1 MTLSEVQSV
10 SGEEGNFEVKIV
22 QSPRYVDP
30 EKCIAC
36 GLCAE
41 KCPTKVDNDYDAGLG
56 KRKSIY
62 VKYAQAVPLKYAID
76 ATNCLFLT
84 KGRCRVCEKL
94 CPAKA
99 IDFEDKGKER
109 TIHTGAIIVAPGCE
123 VFDPNAYNVYGY
135 QQSPNIMTSLE
146 FERMLSASGPFG
158 GHMIRPSDKKEPKK
172 IAWIQCVGSRD
183 VHGGAK
189 AYCSGVCCTYAIKE
203 AVVAKEHSKGP
214 LDTAIFYID
223 MRTYGK
229 DFERYY
235 NRAREEAGVRF
246 IKSRITQIHPVKE
259 TGDLLI
265 RYTDETGRRV
275 EETFDLVV
283 LSIGIG
289 VPKNAVDLAKKLEI
303 ELDAYGFASTSSF
316 EPVRTSKPGIFV
328 CGAFQAPKDIPTS
341 VIESSAS
348 AAMAEGLLASRRGS
362 ETRTKEVPE
371 ETDVRGESPRIGV
384 FVCRCGTN
392 IAGVLDV
399 AAIAQYARALPGVVH
414 VEENL
419 FSCSQDTQQ
428 KMSQVIAEQR
438 LNRVVVAACSPLTH
452 EPLFQETVTN
462 AGINKYL
469 FEMANIR
476 NQCSWVHG
484 AEKEAGTEKAK
495 DLVRMA
501 VAKVSLFGPI
511 SEPVITI
518 DPHALVIGGGIS
530 GMSAAKNLSAQGYT
544 TYLIEKNDALGG
556 EARNLYQT
564 WRREDVQQHLD
575 KLIQEVQSDPRIEVY
590 LSTEL
595 KEVEGFVGNFKS
607 TIQTNGTGKVLE
619 HGVAVIAT
627 GASELKPDLYLYGLD
642 PRVLTGLELDRKL
655 IDQDASLKSLRT
667 VAFIQCVGSRI
678 KERPYCSKVCCT
690 HSVLSALKL
699 KEMNPEMNVFVIYR
713 DMRTYGLREDLYREA
728 REKGVL
734 FIRYDDQRELR
745 VTQDHKD
752 LQVLFTSSVLNRQM
766 EIRPDLLILATA
778 IVPPQENPVAKLF
791 KVPVNSDGFF
801 VEAHVKLRP
810 IDFATEGV
818 FVCGLAHSPKPIDES
833 IAHGL
838 GASAR
843 SVTLLSQKTMFGNAI
858 TAIINPE
865 TCVGCQGCLTVC
877 PYEAIQYLEDRG
889 ICEVNE
895 AICKG
900 CGACAATCPSASA
913 QLKRFTSRQIY
924 AQIEKCLV
932 A

>member
-1 MTLSEVQSV
+1 MKSI

-22 QSPRYVDP
+22 QYPRYVDP
-30 EKCIAC
+30 AKCIAC

-56 KRKSIY
+56 KRKSIH

-76 ATNCLFLT
+76 AANCIFLT
-84 KGRCRVCEKL
+84 KGRCKVCEKL

-99 IDFEDKGKER
+99 INFEDKEKEL
-109 TIHTGAIIVAPGCE
+109 TIQTGAIIISPGCE
-123 VFDPNAYNVYGY
+123 VFDPKVYNIYGY
-135 QQSPNIMTSLE
+135 QRSPNIVTSLE
-146 FERMLSASGPFG
+146 FERMLSASGPYG
-158 GHMIRPSDKKEPKK
+158 GHLIRPSDKKEPKK

-183 VHGGAK
+183 VHEGAK
-189 AYCSGVCCTYAIKE
+189 AYCSAVCCTYAIKE
-203 AVVAKEHSKGP
+203 AVVAKEHSKEP
-214 LDTAIFYID
+214 LDAAIFYID

-246 IKSRITQIHPVKE
+246 IKSRITQILPVKE

-265 RYTDETGRRV
+265 HYTDETGRRV

-289 VPKNAVDLAKKLEI
+289 VPKDAVDLAKKLDI
-303 ELDAYGFASTSSF
+303 HLDPYSFTSTSSF
-316 EPVRTSKPGIFV
+316 EPVRTSRPGIFV
-328 CGAFQAPKDIPTS
+328 CGAFQAPKDIPSS
-341 VIESSAS
+341 VIESSAA
-348 AAMAEGLLASRRGS
+348 AAMAESLLASLRGS
-362 ETRTKEVPE
+362 MTRTKEVPE
-371 ETDVRGESPRIGV
+371 EIDVRGESPRIGV

-399 AAIAQYARALPGVVH
+399 PGIAEYARTLPGVVY
-414 VEENL
+414 VEDNL
-419 FSCSQDTQQ
+419 FSCSQDTQE
-428 KMSQVIAEQR
+428 KISQVVKEQR

-484 AEKEAGTEKAK
+484 ADKEAGTEKAK

-501 VAKVSLFGPI
+501 VAKVSLFESI

-518 DPHALVIGGGIS
+518 DQHALVIGGGIS
-530 GMSAAKNLSAQGYT
+530 GMSAAKNLAAQGYP
-544 TYLIEKNDALGG
+544 TYLIEKSDALGG

-564 WRREDVQQHLD
+564 WRGEDVQQHLN
-575 KLIQEVQSDPRIEVY
+575 KLIQEVRSNPKIEVY
-590 LSTEL
+590 LNTEL
-595 KEVEGFVGNFKS
+595 KQVEGFVGNFKS

-619 HGVAVIAT
+619 HGIAIIAT
-627 GASELKPDLYLYGLD
+627 GASELKPDQHLYGQD
-642 PRVLTGLELDRKL
+642 PRVLTSLELDRKL
-655 IDQDASLKSLRT
+655 IDRDASLKSLRS

-690 HSVLSALKL
+690 HSVLSALRL
-699 KEMNPEMNVFVIYR
+699 KETNPEMDVFVVYR

-728 REKGVL
+728 RAKGVL
-734 FIRYDDQRELR
+734 FIRYDDQKELK
-745 VTQDHKD
+745 VTRDQKD
-752 LQVLFTSSVLNRQM
+752 LQVLFTSYVLNREM

-778 IVPPQENPVAKLF
+778 IVPLKENPVAKLF

-810 IDFATEGV
+810 IDFATDGV

-858 TAIINPE
+858 TARIDPE
-865 TCVGCQGCLTVC
+865 TCVGCQGCLKVC
-877 PYEAIQYLEDRG
+877 PYEAIQYLEDKR
-889 ICEVNE
+889 ICEINE
-895 AICKG
+895 VICKG

-924 AQIEKCLV
+924 AQIEKCMV

>member
-1 MTLSEVQSV
+1 MKSI

-22 QSPRYVDP
+22 QYPRYVDP

-41 KCPTKVDNDYDAGLG
+41 KCPTKVDNAYDAGLG
-56 KRKSIY
+56 KRKSIH

-76 ATNCLFLT
+76 AANCIFLT
-84 KGRCRVCEKL
+84 KGRCKVCEKL

-99 IDFEDKGKER
+99 INFEDKEKEL
-109 TIHTGAIIVAPGCE
+109 TIQTGAIIISPGCE
-123 VFDPNAYNVYGY
+123 VFDPKVYDVYGY
-135 QQSPNIMTSLE
+135 QRSPNVVTSLE
-146 FERMLSASGPFG
+146 FERMLSASGPLG
-158 GHMIRPSDKKEPKK
+158 GHLIRPSDKKEPKK

-183 VHGGAK
+183 IHEGAK
-189 AYCSGVCCTYAIKE
+189 AYCSAVCCTYAIKE
-203 AVVAKEHSKGP
+203 AVVAKEHSKEP

-229 DFERYY
+229 DFEKYY
-235 NRAREEAGVRF
+235 NRAQEEAGVRF
-246 IKSRITQIHPVKE
+246 IKSRITQIHPVKK

-265 RYTDETGRRV
+265 RYTEETGRRV

-289 VPKNAVDLAKKLEI
+289 VPKDAMDLAKKLDI
-303 ELDAYGFASTSSF
+303 RLDSYSFASTGSF
-316 EPVRTSKPGIFV
+316 EPARTSKPGIFV
-328 CGAFQAPKDIPTS
+328 CGAFQAPKDIPSS

-348 AAMAEGLLASRRGS
+348 AAMAESLLASLRGS
-362 ETRTKEVPE
+362 MTRTKEVPE
-371 ETDVRGESPRIGV
+371 EIDVHGQSPRIGV

-399 AAIAQYARALPGVVH
+399 PGIAQYARTLPGVVY

-419 FSCSQDTQQ
+419 FSCSQDTQE
-428 KMSQVIAEQR
+428 KMSQVIKEQR

-462 AGINKYL
+462 AGVNKYL

-476 NQCSWVHG
+476 NQCSWVH
-484 AEKEAGTEKAK
+484 AADKEVGTEKAK

-501 VAKVSLFGPI
+501 IAKVSLFEPI

-518 DPHALVIGGGIS
+518 DQHALVIGGGIS
-530 GMSAAKNLSAQGYT
+530 GMSAAKNLAAQGYT
-544 TYLIEKNDALGG
+544 TYLIEKSEALGG

-564 WRREDVQQHLD
+564 WQGEDVQRHLSQ
-575 KLIQEVQSDPRIEVY
+575 LIHDVRSNPKIMVY
-590 LSTEL
+590 LNSKLEQ
-595 KEVEGFVGNFKS
+595 VEGFVGNFKS
-607 TIQTNGTGKVLE
+607 TIQTNGTAKVLE
-619 HGVAVIAT
+619 HGIAIIAT
-627 GASELKPDLYLYGLD
+627 GASELKPDQYLYGQD
-642 PRVLTGLELDRKL
+642 PRVLTSLELDRKL
-655 IDQDASLKSLRT
+655 IDRDAFLKSLRS
-667 VAFIQCVGSRI
+667 VAFIQCVGSRT

-699 KEMNPEMNVFVIYR
+699 KETNPEMDVFIVYR

-728 REKGVL
+728 RAKGVI
-734 FIRYDDQRELR
+734 FIRYDDQKELK
-745 VTQDHKD
+745 VTRDEKD
-752 LQVLFTSSVLNRQM
+752 LQVLFTNYVLNREM

-778 IVPPQENPVAKLF
+778 IVPPKENPVAKLF

-810 IDFATEGV
+810 IDFATDGV
-818 FVCGLAHSPKPIDES
+818 FVCGLAHSPKPVDES

-858 TAIINPE
+858 TARIDPE
-865 TCVGCQGCLTVC
+865 TCVGCQGCLMVC
-877 PYEAIQYLEDRG
+877 PYEAIRFLEDRK
-889 ICEVNE
+889 ICEINE
-895 AICKG
+895 VICKG

-913 QLKRFTSRQIY
+913 QLKRFTSGQIY